1 MKAPDIYT
9 ELVITNFL
17 ENKKK
22 RKKKAGKATSTGQH
36 FQGSHTKKHVRGRS
50 YVQPASSCLLPQS
63 FEGISHMKQSNVQ
76 FMQQPKKKKSNKAPC
91 LVKTMVCWCGKRGR
105 KQIVTTKH
113 TTDVT
118 AL

>member
-22 RKKKAGKATSTGQH
+22 NEKKAGKATSTGQH

-76 FMQQPKKKKSNKAPC
+76 FMQQPKKKKVTKRHVLLKQWCVGVGRGGENK
-91 LVKTMVCWCGKRGR
+91 L
-105 KQIVTTKH
+105 
-113 TTDVT
+113 
-118 AL
+118 